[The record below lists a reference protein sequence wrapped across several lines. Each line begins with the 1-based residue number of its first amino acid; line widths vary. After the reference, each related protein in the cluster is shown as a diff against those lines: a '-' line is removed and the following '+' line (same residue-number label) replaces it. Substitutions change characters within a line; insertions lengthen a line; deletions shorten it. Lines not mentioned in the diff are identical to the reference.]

1 MRVRVPRVLKLF
13 WDAIRAWQA
22 DKAPRLGAA
31 LAYYTLFA
39 IAPVLLVVIAIAG
52 AVFGENAVR
61 GEIVSQIDGLIGE
74 QGAIAVQT
82 LLQGAY
88 HPREGRFAAI
98 AGFFTFILAASGAFL
113 ELQAALNTIWRV
125 KPRPTRGINVRE
137 FLTRRLRSFALV
149 VSIGFLLMVSLTVSA
164 GLAALGAWL
173 GRRAPEATTFL
184 RVAHLVFSLGVIT
197 VLFALLFR
205 VLPDVKLRW
214 RDVLLGGFVTA
225 LLFSVG
231 KFLIGLYLGRS
242 AVTSSY
248 GAIGSVLVLLIWVYY
263 SAQILL
269 LGAEFTRLYTE
280 RTRARPEPESF
291 AETDHAAPARAVEGA
306 REPAQA
312 PPRVSSA
319 SPRGIQE
326 ALSASGSRRRRHPVP
341 VSWATARGG
350 TE

>member
-1 MRVRVPRVLKLF
+1 MRVPSPLKLF
-13 WDAIRAWQA
+13 WDAIRAWQS

-88 HPREGRFAAI
+88 RPRQGQFAAI
-98 AGFFTFILAASGAFL
+98 IGSFTFILAASGAFL

-125 KPRPTRGINVRE
+125 KPKPAKGINVRE
-137 FLTRRLRSFALV
+137 FVTRRLRSFALV

-164 GLAALGAWL
+164 GLAAFGAWL
-173 GRRAPEATTFL
+173 GRRAPGIPTLLSVVNT
-184 RVAHLVFSLGVIT
+184 LVSLA
-197 VLFALLFR
+197 VLTALFTLLYR

-214 RDVLLGGFVTA
+214 RDVVIGGVTTA
-225 LLFSVG
+225 LLFTIG
-231 KFLIGLYLGRS
+231 KVLIGLYLGRS

-248 GAIGSVLVLLIWVYY
+248 GAIGSVLVLLVWVYY

-269 LGAEFTRLYTE
+269 LGAEFTRVYTE
-280 RTRARPEPESF
+280 RNKARPEPESF
-291 AETDHAAPARAVEGA
+291 AEREDAAPVRALQGSE
-306 REPAQA
+306 EPA
-312 PPRVSSA
+312 
-319 SPRGIQE
+319 
-326 ALSASGSRRRRHPVP
+326 
-341 VSWATARGG
+341 
-350 TE
+350 